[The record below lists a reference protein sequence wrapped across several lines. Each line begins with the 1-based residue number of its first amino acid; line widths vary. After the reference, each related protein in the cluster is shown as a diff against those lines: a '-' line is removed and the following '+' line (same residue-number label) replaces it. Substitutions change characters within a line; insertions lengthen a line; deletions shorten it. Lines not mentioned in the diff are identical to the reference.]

1 VTQRSFHV
9 VEPSRR
15 AGATG
20 GVADGAMVTA
30 SMLQPPAAR
39 PGAVVRQQLLDRLTE
54 SQAAKLVLVVGPA
67 GGGKTSLLR
76 DWWSAG
82 QDSGRTW
89 LSIETA
95 HNDPARFWSS
105 IITAIR
111 KVSPAAGAAALE
123 MLTAPGAEAPAC
135 VEPLLINDLAA
146 MPGRSTLVLD
156 DFHLITNQEVL
167 ACFGFLVEHLPPTLG
182 LVVATRSDPA
192 LPLARLRARGEM
204 AEIRAGELSF
214 SETEAAQLLNGT
226 LGLALPPEEV
236 HALWQRTE
244 GWAAGLYLA
253 GLSLHGYKD
262 TDPSRF
268 ISGFAGDDRHIFD
281 YLAAE
286 VLGGLPPVIRSFLL
300 RTCVLDRLSGSLCDA
315 VTGSSGSQRMLEEIE
330 RSQLFLQPLDNARR
344 WYRYHPLFAE
354 MVRRELDQS
363 EPGLASLLH
372 RRASA
377 WHRQHG
383 PITEA
388 IEHAIRAGDETDARE
403 LIAAHWSDVLDDGL
417 AETVES
423 WLDRLP
429 PHIVAEDARMCLIRG
444 LAAHHRGRLEDVERW
459 LAAAETT
466 APMGPIHHGPTS
478 VASGTFYLRAAYRH
492 HIGDLAAAESAS
504 RQAADLELET
514 GSAQW
519 RAPALAM
526 LGATLFWRGQDADAS
541 GLFEQVIGHADRPAS
556 QLPAVSALSCM
567 SAIAARRGD
576 RETAGRYLREAAD
589 VAARYRLAGSWATVT
604 ADLTSASLLADRG
617 ELTEAEA
624 VAGAALEHARRRQAR
639 IETAAALLCLAKIHA
654 RGGPTAEARAWI
666 GEATDL
672 ISQCPDPGILT
683 GLLAETERLA
693 GHTALVPEPRSPG
706 RARRPDG
713 LTAREAEILA
723 LLTQG
728 CTNVEIA
735 ARLVVSV
742 HTVERHLQNAYRK
755 VGVRNRADAAAYMAR
770 SDGLGP
776 GRREPPWPRPASSS
790 RSSITPAGPIPGRCT
805 GSCAKPRCCARPT
818 AVTWSA
824 DTRTSSRCCTT
835 RGSARAGRAH
845 RASSAGI
852 RPSMTGCGRS

>member
-1 VTQRSFHV
+1 VIQRSLHV
-9 VEPSRR
+9 VEPSRV

-20 GVADGAMVTA
+20 GADNAMVTA
-30 SMLQPPAAR
+30 SMLHPPAAR
-39 PGAVVRQQLLDRLTE
+39 PGTVVRQQLLDRLTE
-54 SQAAKLVLVVGPA
+54 NQAAKLVLVVGPA

-82 QDSGRTW
+82 QDSDRSW
-89 LSIETA
+89 LSVETA

-111 KVSPAAGAAALE
+111 KVSPGTGAAALE
-123 MLTAPGAEAPAC
+123 MLTAPGAEPPAC

-156 DFHLITNQEVL
+156 DFHLITNQDLL

-253 GLSLHGYKD
+253 GLSLRGYKD
-262 TDPSRF
+262 NDPSRF

-286 VLGGLPPVIRSFLL
+286 VLGGLAPVIRSFLL
-300 RTCVLDRLSGSLCDA
+300 RTCVLDRCCGSLCDA
-315 VTGSSGSQRMLEEIE
+315 VTGSSGSQRLLEEIE
-330 RSQLFLQPLDNARR
+330 RSQLFLEPLDNARR

-383 PITEA
+383 PVTAA
-388 IEHAIRAGDETDARE
+388 INHAILAGDETDARE

-459 LAAAETT
+459 LAAAEAT

-478 VASGTFYLRAAYRH
+478 VASGTSYLRAAYRH

-504 RQAADLELET
+504 RQAAELELET

-526 LGATLFWRGQDADAS
+526 LGATLFWRGQDSDAS
-541 GLFEQVIGHADRPAS
+541 GLFEQVIGQAHRPAS
-556 QLPAVSALSCM
+556 QLPAVWALSCM

-576 RETAGRYLREAAD
+576 RETAGRYLREASD

-617 ELTEAEA
+617 ELSEAEA
-624 VAGAALEHARRRQAR
+624 VASAALERARGRQAR
-639 IETAAALLCLAKIHA
+639 IETAAALLCLARIQA
-654 RGGPTAEARAWI
+654 RGGPTAEARARI

-683 GLLAETERLA
+683 GLLAETESLA
-693 GHTALVPEPRSPG
+693 GHTALVPAPRSPG

-770 SDGLGP
+770 SDGLSRGAPGDHERPAGRRDGCGGPDTGGGRPGP
-776 GRREPPWPRPASSS
+776 GGVLADPPPYRLNAILRGPRHLPIGYGRIRPAHEPGISSPDTTKAAAAS
-790 RSSITPAGPIPGRCT
+790 CRLHSPSSP
-805 GSCAKPRCCARPT
+805 
-818 AVTWSA
+818 
-824 DTRTSSRCCTT
+824 
-835 RGSARAGRAH
+835 
-845 RASSAGI
+845 
-852 RPSMTGCGRS
+852 